1 MLTDGGPAGSAP
13 IAEGD
18 PGAHSDGACYSRWRL
33 QATAYLDD
41 VPPDSGGFTVREPE
55 PDLLLLFWFRAHAE

>member
-1 MLTDGGPAGSAP
+1 MHRLCIQDLVVVGAGSAP

-18 PGAHSDGACYSRWRL
+18 PGVHSDGACYSRWRL

-41 VPPDSGGFTVREPE
+41 VPPDSGAFTVREP
-55 PDLLLLFWFRAHAE
+55 PINIIFLT